1 MNITQPTTTLQT
13 TQAMCGKLTSETLS
27 LLHGYQLELTM
38 LAQVYGKNSGQQIG
52 LPPAD
57 FALRHALL
65 AATAVTQADRKR
77 AQGEW
82 ALRTLLAER
91 QAA

>member
-1 MNITQPTTTLQT
+1 MTTTQPTTTLQT
-13 TQAMCGKLTSETLS
+13 IPALCGNLTPETLS

-38 LAQVYGKNSGQQIG
+38 LAQVYGENSGQQIG

-57 FALRHALL
+57 FAMRHALL
-65 AATAVTQADRKR
+65 AATDITRANRKK

-82 ALRTLLAER
+82 ALQTVQAQH